1 VSLAEREAIMVA
13 ARDNSN
19 RNVVLALPESDV
31 AAETAERLHGFG
43 WRVHRVAD
51 CDALRELTCHMA
63 PDVVVLPADGPD
75 ESGWLTCAK
84 LMRAIPRLRVLVVGE
99 PTGEATQMARFIGA
113 EAPVPADV
121 GAAEL
126 ADRVQ
131 GAILV

>member
-1 VSLAEREAIMVA
+1 MVA
-13 ARDNSN
+13 ARETVN
-19 RNVVLALPESDV
+19 RSVVLVLPESIV
-31 AAETAERLHGFG
+31 TAEAADRLRKSG

-51 CDALRELTCHMA
+51 CNALRDLTCHMT
-63 PDVVVLPADGPD
+63 PNVVVLPADGPD

-99 PTGEATQMARFIGA
+99 PTGEATRLARFLGA
-113 EAPVPADV
+113 EAPVPADI

-131 GAILV
+131 GVALQTA